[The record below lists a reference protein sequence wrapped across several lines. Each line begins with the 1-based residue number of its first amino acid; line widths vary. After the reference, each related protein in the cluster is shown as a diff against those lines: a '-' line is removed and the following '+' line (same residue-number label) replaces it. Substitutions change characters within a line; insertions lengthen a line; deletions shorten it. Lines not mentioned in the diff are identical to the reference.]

1 MIGPRSGPAAVVAL
15 GLCGLAFFAP
25 AVVAERG
32 SSARPASGPPLG
44 GINIPGP
51 SGGATSAEADKV
63 VAEAKA
69 LHAKIVRIEVLWSDL
84 QPTGPRTDDPKALA
98 YTDRVVNDAAA
109 AGIRVILLVDGT
121 PCWASSAPLSLRR
134 QCVPRRSS
142 KANSWPPSNPA
153 DFAAFTSFLAKRYGS
168 LVTAIEIWNEPDQ
181 ANEDYFA
188 GPHKAERYAALL
200 RAAYPA
206 IKQANP
212 QVSVL
217 AGSLVGSNGVF
228 LRSLYAAGIKGFYD
242 GLAVH
247 FYTLTLAAV
256 RSIHE
261 VQLANGDT
269 TPLWLDEFGW
279 SSCWPRHRTELEQGC
294 VTAQT
299 QAANFTDVFRSLA
312 TTSYVAAEVIFKLQD
327 SPGEAFG
334 VLTVSR
340 ARKPSFAALS
350 RVLVSPF
357 GPVHPVTVRLRRSR
371 GRVIASGSGPVGDY
385 MQLDAY
391 RGSVLRF
398 RAVFILDRFNR
409 YTITIPAVLGTHGLR
424 VRVYQYWSG
433 PGKAVQK
440 SI

>member
-1 MIGPRSGPAAVVAL
+1 MIGPRSGLAAPVAL
-15 GLCGLAFFAP
+15 GFCWLACFAP
-25 AVVAERG
+25 AAGAEHA
-32 SSARPASGPPLG
+32 SSGRPASVPPLG

-51 SGGATSAEADKV
+51 SGGATSAEADRA

-69 LHAKIVRIEVLWSDL
+69 LHAKIVRVEVPWSDV
-84 QPTGPRTDDPKALA
+84 QPTGPGANDPKALA
-98 YTDRVVNDAAA
+98 YTDRVVHAAA
-109 AGIRVILLVDGT
+109 ADGIHVILLLDGT
-121 PCWASSAPLSLRR
+121 PCWASSAPARLRR
-134 QCVPRRSS
+134 KCVSGRSS
-142 KANSWPPSNPA
+142 KANSWPPTKPA
-153 DFAAFTSFLAKRYGS
+153 DFASFASYLASRYGT
-168 LVTAIEIWNEPDQ
+168 LLTAIEVWNEPDQ

-188 GPHKAERYAALL
+188 GPHKAEHYAALL

-256 RSIHE
+256 RAIHE

-312 TTSYVAAEVIFKLQD
+312 TTPYIAAEVVFKLQD

-334 VLTVSR
+334 VLTASG

-350 RVLVSPF
+350 RVLASPF
-357 GPVHPVTVRLRRSR
+357 GRVHPVTVHLRRNG

-391 RGSVLRF
+391 EGSVLRY
-398 RAVFILDRFNR
+398 RAVFTLDRFNR
-409 YTITIPAVLGTHGLR
+409 YTIAVPRVLGAHGLR
-424 VRVYQYWSG
+424 VRVYQDWTG
-433 PGKAVQK
+433 PGRSAQK

>member
-1 MIGPRSGPAAVVAL
+1 MIGPRSALATAGAL
-15 GLCGLAFFAP
+15 GLCLLAGFAP
-25 AVVAERG
+25 AAGAERA
-32 SSARPASGPPLG
+32 SSVRAASGPPLG

-51 SGGATSAEADKV
+51 SGGATLAQADKA

-69 LHAKIVRIEVLWSDL
+69 LHAKIVRVEVLWSDL
-84 QPTGPRTDDPKALA
+84 QPTGPGANDPKELA
-98 YTDRVVNDAAA
+98 YTDRVVNDAGA

-121 PCWASSAPLSLRR
+121 PCWASSAPAPLRR
-134 QCVPRRSS
+134 KCVPTRSS
-142 KANSWPPSNPA
+142 RANSWPPSKPA
-153 DFAAFTSFLAKRYGS
+153 DFAAFTSYLAKRYGS

-200 RAAYPA
+200 RGAYPA

-228 LRSLYAAGIKGFYD
+228 LRSLYAAGIKGYYD

-279 SSCWPRHRTELEQGC
+279 SSCWPRHRIELEQGC

-299 QAANFTDVFRSLA
+299 QAANYTDVFRSLA
-312 TTSYVAAEVIFKLQD
+312 TTSYIAAEVIFKLQD

-334 VLTVSR
+334 VLTTSR
-340 ARKPSFAALS
+340 RRKPSFAALS
-350 RVLVSPF
+350 RVLASPF
-357 GPVHPVTVRLRRSR
+357 GPAPHVTLHLRRDR
-371 GRVIASGSGPVGDY
+371 GRVIATGSGPVGDY

-391 RGSVLRF
+391 QGSVLRF
-398 RAVFILDRFNR
+398 RAVFTLDRFNR
-409 YTITIPAVLGTHGLR
+409 YTITIPAILGTHGLR
-424 VRVYQYWSG
+424 VRVYQYWTG
-433 PGKAVQK
+433 PGKSAQK

>member
-1 MIGPRSGPAAVVAL
+1 MIGPRSALATAGAL
-15 GLCGLAFFAP
+15 GLCLLAGFAP
-25 AVVAERG
+25 AAGAERAA
-32 SSARPASGPPLG
+32 SARPASGAPLG

-51 SGGATSAEADKV
+51 SGGATLAQADKAI
-63 VAEAKA
+63 AEAKA
-69 LHAKIVRIEVLWSDL
+69 LHAKIVRVEVLWSDL
-84 QPTGPRTDDPKALA
+84 QPTGPSTNDPKEVA
-98 YTDRVVNDAAA
+98 YTDRVVNDAGA

-121 PCWASSAPLSLRR
+121 PCWASSAPAPLRR
-134 QCVPRRSS
+134 KCVPTRSS
-142 KANSWPPSNPA
+142 RANSWPPSNPA
-153 DFAAFTSFLAKRYGS
+153 DFAAFTSYLAKRYGS

-188 GPHKAERYAALL
+188 GPHKAARYAALL
-200 RAAYPA
+200 RSAYPA
-206 IKQANP
+206 IKQANA

-279 SSCWPRHRTELEQGC
+279 SSCWPRHRVELEQGC

-334 VLTVSR
+334 VLTTSHR
-340 ARKPSFAALS
+340 RKPSFAALG
-350 RVLVSPF
+350 RILASPF
-357 GPVHPVTVRLRRSR
+357 GPVHPVTLHLRRSH
-371 GRVIASGSGPVGDY
+371 GRVIASGAGPVGDY
-385 MQLDAY
+385 MQLDTY
-391 RGSVLRF
+391 QGSVLRF
-398 RAVFILDRFNR
+398 RAVFTLDRFNR
-409 YTITIPAVLGTHGLR
+409 YTITIPAILGTHGLR
-424 VRVYQYWSG
+424 VRVYQYWTG
-433 PGKAVQK
+433 PGKSAQK

>member
-1 MIGPRSGPAAVVAL
+1 MIGPRSALAAAVAL
-15 GLCGLAFFAP
+15 GLCLPAGFAQ
-25 AVVAERG
+25 AAGAERA
-32 SSARPASGPPLG
+32 SSARPASGAPLG

-51 SGGATSAEADKV
+51 SGGATLAQADNA

-69 LHAKIVRIEVLWSDL
+69 LHAKIVRVEVLWSDL
-84 QPTGPRTDDPKALA
+84 QPTGPNANDPKAVA

-121 PCWASSAPLSLRR
+121 PCWASSAPAPLREK
-134 QCVPRRSS
+134 CVPTRSS
-142 KANSWPPSNPA
+142 RANSWPPSKPA
-153 DFAAFTSFLAKRYGS
+153 DFAAFTSYLAKRYGS
-168 LVTAIEIWNEPDQ
+168 PGTAIEVWNEPDQ

-188 GPHKAERYAALL
+188 GPHKAARYAALL

-228 LRSLYAAGIKGFYD
+228 LRSLYTAGIKGFYD

-256 RSIHE
+256 RAIHG

-279 SSCWPRHRTELEQGC
+279 SSCWPRHRIELEQGC

-299 QAANFTDVFRSLA
+299 QAANFSDVFRSLA
-312 TTSYVAAEVIFKLQD
+312 TTPYIAAEVIFKLQD

-334 VLTVSR
+334 VLSMSR
-340 ARKPSFAALS
+340 VRKPSFAALS

-357 GPVHPVTVRLRRSR
+357 GPVHPVTVRLRRNR

-385 MQLDAY
+385 MQLNAY
-391 RGSVLRF
+391 QGSVLRF
-398 RAVFILDRFNR
+398 RAVFTLDRFNR
-409 YTITIPAVLGTHGLR
+409 YTISIPAALGTHGLR
-424 VRVYQYWSG
+424 VRVYQYWTG